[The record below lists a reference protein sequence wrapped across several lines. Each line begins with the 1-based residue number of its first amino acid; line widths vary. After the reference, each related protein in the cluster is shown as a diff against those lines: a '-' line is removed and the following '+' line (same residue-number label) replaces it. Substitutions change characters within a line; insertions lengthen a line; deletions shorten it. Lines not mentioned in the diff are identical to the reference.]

1 MADSLEIMGIP
12 VHARTLIC
20 SRERVLSFLE
30 ERGKSRAVFSINPE
44 IIMAS
49 RQDRELRELLH
60 QGSFNLPDGIGIV
73 WGGRW
78 LGYRI
83 PERVTGCDLI
93 REIMPFCA
101 RRGFR
106 IFLLGGEPGVAAAAA
121 LNLKQEFPALNIVGT
136 QHGFFTGEEE
146 DNIREKLGE
155 ARPDLLVVGMGFPRQ
170 EQFIRDNAIPL
181 GIPVSIA
188 VGGTL
193 EVLAGRKKRAPR
205 LLQRIGLEWFYRIV
219 SLGRWDRFLSLLS
232 FCFLIIR
239 EKLRG
244 GTAGA

>member
-12 VHARTLIC
+12 VHARTLID
-20 SRERVLSFLE
+20 SRDRVLSFLE
-30 ERGKSRAVFSINPE
+30 EGGNPRAVFSINPE
-44 IIMAS
+44 IIMAA
-49 RQDRELRELLH
+49 RQDRELMKLLQ
-60 QGSFNLPDGIGIV
+60 QGNFNLPDGMGIV

-83 PERVTGCDLI
+83 PERVAGYDLI
-93 REIMPFCA
+93 REIIPLCS

-106 IFLLGGEPGVAAAAA
+106 VFLLGGEPGVAAGAAR
-121 LNLKQEFPALNIVGT
+121 NLSQEFPGLNIVGT
-136 QHGFFTGEEE
+136 QHGFFSREEE
-146 DNIREKLGE
+146 DNIRDNLRE

-170 EQFIRDNAIPL
+170 EQFIRDNALLL

-193 EVLAGRKKRAPR
+193 DVLAGRKKRAPR
-205 LLQRIGLEWFYRIV
+205 VLQRIGLEWFYRIV

-232 FCFLIIR
+232 FGWLIIR
-239 EKLRG
+239 EKFKRG
-244 GTAGA
+244 AADA